1 MEKLGIATAADL
13 EIATLAQRLQQEV
26 TGSEHMII
34 GRSEIAA
41 WSRLKVRELVCAPNT
56 VMRALPA

>member
-1 MEKLGIATAADL
+1 MEQLGIATAEDL

-26 TGSEHMII
+26 AASEHMII

-41 WSRLKVRELVCAPNT
+41 WSRL
-56 VMRALPA
+56 